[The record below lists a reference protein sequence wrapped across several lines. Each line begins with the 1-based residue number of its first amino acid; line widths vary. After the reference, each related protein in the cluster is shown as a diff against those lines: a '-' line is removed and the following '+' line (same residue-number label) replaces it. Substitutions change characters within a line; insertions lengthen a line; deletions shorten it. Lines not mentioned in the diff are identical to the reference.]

1 MENADRNFKIFGI
14 NPPKKERREM
24 KAADLMNA
32 MSLKI
37 MQIEALNKSHAHI
50 ENGPQNRQM

>member
-1 MENADRNFKIFGI
+1 
-14 NPPKKERREM
+14 M

-37 MQIEALNKSHAHI
+37 MQIEALNKSHAHVDMEGNEI
-50 ENGPQNRQM
+50 QKRSQI